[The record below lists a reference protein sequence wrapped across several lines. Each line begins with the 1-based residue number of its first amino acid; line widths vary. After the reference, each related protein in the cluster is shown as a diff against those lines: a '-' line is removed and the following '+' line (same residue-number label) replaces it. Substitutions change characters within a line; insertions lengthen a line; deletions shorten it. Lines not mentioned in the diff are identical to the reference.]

1 MKRLL
6 YLTALT
12 LISVYCYS
20 QTICTTPA
28 ETSRDATQSQKRAV
42 SRSYG
47 DSLSY
52 YLKVYFHVIRQTNG
66 TGGQSYSNVTEA
78 YNILNNDFNQHR
90 IFFLWNG
97 SVDYINASSFY
108 DEASSGIFLQNNH
121 QDGIDIYLFPDSNNE
136 CMGLANGVGVSS
148 ELLVSGIYWKSPYPS
163 LITSHVVSH
172 EMGHVLNLFHTHHGT
187 YIYERGAND
196 CAELVNGSNSI
207 TCGDFI
213 TDTPADPYLGFN
225 VDPVTFTWNSSGI
238 DANGDAYHPDV
249 RLIMSY
255 TDPREI
261 RGTGD

>member
-1 MKRLL
+1 
-6 YLTALT
+6 
-12 LISVYCYS
+12 
-20 QTICTTPA
+20 
-28 ETSRDATQSQKRAV
+28 
-42 SRSYG
+42 
-47 DSLSY
+47 
-52 YLKVYFHVIRQTNG
+52 
-66 TGGQSYSNVTEA
+66 
-78 YNILNNDFNQHR
+78 
-90 IFFLWNG
+90 
-97 SVDYINASSFY
+97 
-108 DEASSGIFLQNNH
+108 
-121 QDGIDIYLFPDSNNE
+121 
-136 CMGLANGVGVSS
+136 
-148 ELLVSGIYWKSPYPS
+148 
-163 LITSHVVSH
+163 
-172 EMGHVLNLFHTHHGT
+172 MGHVLNLFHTHHGT